1 MKTIMILLLLGCSG
15 LFFACQDVTVG
26 YLHTDIAG
34 YTPDTLRILNVK
46 KEIVRLQ
53 GILDEFKELTA
64 EDQEQLTKLTKQI
77 KELQESMEALDKEY
91 GELLDELY
99 DYDNPPTP
107 AREEEIL
114 ARLDELDMFFDEVWK
129 EIFLLQGEQ
138 DEINEELKKI
148 AEGLGMD
155 DPLVMEKK
163 ISDYQDRIDFE
174 LPWTSAPIQGV
185 QGTEPLQYSVI
196 GVKSANMEN
205 AAKFMTY
212 AGVIGGGRIY
222 VSIDVDVPVGAYSVT
237 LEIKNEGRTI
247 VLEDVFTFVVMDEID
262 ETGNVE

>member
-64 EDQEQLTKLTKQI
+64 KDQERLAELTRQVNDLKKT
-77 KELQESMEALDKEY
+77 MEAPDKEY
-91 GELLDELY
+91 DELLDELY
-99 DYDNPPTP
+99 DYDNPPTSD
-107 AREEEIL
+107 REEEIL
-114 ARLDELDMFFDEVWK
+114 ARLDELDAFFDEVWVK
-129 EIFLLQGEQ
+129 IEERQGEQ
-138 DEINEELKKI
+138 DEINEKLKKI
-148 AEGLGMD
+148 AEELGMD

-185 QGTEPLQYSVI
+185 QGTEPLQYSII

-212 AGVIGGGRIY
+212 AGVMGGGRIY
-222 VSIDVDVPVGAYSVT
+222 VSIDVDVPVGVYSIT
-237 LEIKNEGRTI
+237 LEIKNEGRTK

-262 ETGNVE
+262 ETGDVE